1 VLDGEN
7 GAFAVARGLWVEEVR
22 VPVLAGPAAFAFGAE
37 ERGDAGERGGELEA
51 ESGAD
56 VRELAWGLHGVRR
69 LWGGEER
76 ERESEGEQGWIH
88 LRGLW
93 LRAFVCGCSL
103 RS

>member
-1 VLDGEN
+1 
-7 GAFAVARGLWVEEVR
+7 
-22 VPVLAGPAAFAFGAE
+22 
-37 ERGDAGERGGELEA
+37 
-51 ESGAD
+51 
-56 VRELAWGLHGVRR
+56 